1 MMVMVVMEDGVLF
14 LSSSFLSLLFGLLFL
29 SISQLMFSPFLSRA
43 LLVVVLLLLCLFL
56 EKLSPPSLPPSP
68 PSLPP

>member
-1 MMVMVVMEDGVLF
+1 LNYC
-14 LSSSFLSLLFGLLFL
+14 L

-43 LLVVVLLLLCLFL
+43 LLVVVLLLLRLFL